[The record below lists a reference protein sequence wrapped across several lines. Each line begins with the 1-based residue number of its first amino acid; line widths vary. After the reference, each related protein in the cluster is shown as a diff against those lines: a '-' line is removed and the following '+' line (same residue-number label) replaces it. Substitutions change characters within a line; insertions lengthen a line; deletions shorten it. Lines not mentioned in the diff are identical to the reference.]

1 MISNRNSKEA
11 QAGLTILNE
20 LKDNSK
26 VTSSKWLLAK
36 LYYGLL
42 AGNLLLRNTEEI
54 LNIGKKVR
62 TVVPN
67 SDCVLDVVKAYSLM
81 IR

>member
-42 AGNLLLRNTEEI
+42 AGNLLLRNNEEI
-54 LNIGKKVR
+54 LNVGKKVR
-62 TVVPN
+62 TVVTN
-67 SDCVLDVVKAYSLM
+67 SDCVLDIVKA
-81 IR
+81 

>member
-36 LYYGLL
+36 L
-42 AGNLLLRNTEEI
+42 
-54 LNIGKKVR
+54 
-62 TVVPN
+62 
-67 SDCVLDVVKAYSLM
+67 
-81 IR
+81 